1 MLPVKDVYSALV
13 ETLKHHDIAL
23 LQAPPGAGKSTW
35 LPLQLIRDGHFKHIV
50 MLEPRRLAAR
60 NIASYLAQL
69 QNEKLGQSIGLR
81 IRQEKHISRNT
92 KLEVVT
98 EGMLTRMLQNDP
110 ELSGVDC
117 IIFDEFHERSIAVD
131 TALAFALE
139 TQEALRDDL
148 TILLMSATFDADR
161 IVAKFNCPVI
171 SSEGRSHPIDEIY
184 HPLRDEKRWLDEVP
198 TLIKKAIKEQAGS
211 CLVFLPG
218 RREINR
224 VAQQLLGLDANIH
237 ICPLYG
243 DQTKAMQ
250 QAAIAPAKSGQRK
263 IVLATNV
270 AETSLTIEG
279 IRIVVD
285 SGKKRAAKFNLN
297 TGVTEL
303 KTVNIS
309 MSSAIQRAGRAGRIE
324 PGVVYR
330 LGSKETFNRR
340 ELHDVPDILSS
351 DISQLL
357 LETKQWG
364 TDLNE
369 LTLLDPPTLAQQ
381 QQGNDL
387 LFMLEA
393 VDDQQRLTAL
403 GKRML
408 QLGTDIRWA
417 HMLIKA
423 KELDSQLPGI
433 ESLSIYLLA
442 LLDSR
447 VSQQAE
453 LSAGL
458 QAQLHSPHP
467 AFTKQLKFWLKRLNC
482 TPCSMLKMS
491 LLPLL
496 VALAYP
502 DRLAKRRGEGY
513 VLANGAG
520 VDCRSDYW
528 LNNEYIAIAELGGQQ
543 GKHIFSATA
552 IDIHQLEETLPHL
565 LQQKQICEFNE
576 KTGRF
581 TYEDR
586 LMLNAIVVSKKTISS
601 AIDEEVRTTAWIDLI
616 QKKGFGLFHC
626 FTNNLAERDSNEF
639 SQLLTR
645 MTLAHQNF
653 PDEYPEISEAFLLIN
668 LETWLAPFLSE
679 VKSLDQLKRVD
690 LIEPLKNCFDW
701 NLQTALDSLLPKRV
715 LVPSG
720 SKISISY
727 QLNGPAKLSVR
738 MQEVYGLSSTPELCK
753 GKVPLLMD
761 LLSPARRS
769 LQLTQD
775 LEGFWKGSY
784 QAIQKEMKGRYPRHF
799 WPDNPEEAKAT
810 SKTKA
815 KMQLTNTLLQ
825 MGRWSFSYSLF
836 FLTTSKYFF

>member
-1 MLPVKDVYSALV
+1 MLPITDVYPALV
-13 ETLKHHDIAL
+13 DTLKHHDMAL

-35 LPLQLIRDGHFKHIV
+35 LPLQLIRDGVFQHII

-60 NIASYLAQL
+60 NIASYLAQQ
-69 QNEKLGQSIGLR
+69 QNEALGQSIGLR
-81 IRQEKHISRNT
+81 IRQEKYVSKNT

-110 ELSGVDC
+110 ELNGVDC
-117 IIFDEFHERSIAVD
+117 IIFDEFHERSVAVD

-148 TILLMSATFDADR
+148 KILLMSATLDADK
-161 IVAKFNCPVI
+161 IVAKFACPVI
-171 SSEGRSHPIDEIY
+171 TSQGRSYPIDEVY
-184 HPLRDEKRWLDEVP
+184 YPLKDDKRWLDEIPV
-198 TLIKKAIKEQAGS
+198 LIRKAIKEQSGS

-224 VAQQLLGLDANIH
+224 VAQQLLGIDETIR

-243 DQTKAMQ
+243 DQTKAQQ
-250 QAAIAPAKSGQRK
+250 QAAIAPAKHGERK

-303 KTVNIS
+303 ETVNVS

-324 PGVVYR
+324 SGVVYR
-330 LGSKETFNRR
+330 LGSKESFNRR
-340 ELHDVPDILSS
+340 ESHDTPDILSS
-351 DISQLL
+351 DISPLL

-364 TDLNE
+364 ADINE
-369 LTLLDPPTLAQQ
+369 LTLLDPPSESQQ
-381 QQGNDL
+381 RQGNDL

-393 VDDQQRLTAL
+393 LDDQQKLTAL
-403 GKRML
+403 GKQML

-423 KELDSQLPGI
+423 KELDVDLPGI

-453 LSAGL
+453 LSEGL
-458 QAQLHSPHP
+458 QAQCHSPHP
-467 AFTKQLKFWLKRLNC
+467 AFSKQLKFWLKRLNGK
-482 TPCSMLKMS
+482 PCSQLKMS

-528 LNNEYIAIAELGGQQ
+528 LNDEFIAIAELGGRQ
-543 GKHIFSATA
+543 GKRIFSATS
-552 IDIHQLEETLPHL
+552 IDIHQLKETLPHL
-565 LQQKQICEFNE
+565 FQKKQVCEFNE
-576 KTGRF
+576 KSGHF
-581 TYEDR
+581 LYENR
-586 LMLNAIVVSKKTISS
+586 LMLNAIVVTKKTITS
-601 AIDEEVRTTAWIDLI
+601 AVDEDIRTTAWIDLI
-616 QKKGFGLFHC
+616 QRKGFGLFHC
-626 FTNNLAERDSNEF
+626 FTNNVSEKDSNDV

-653 PDEYPEISEAFLLIN
+653 SREYPEISEAFLLTT
-668 LETWLAPFLSE
+668 LETWLAPYLSE
-679 VKSLDQLKRVD
+679 VKNLDQLKKVD
-690 LIEPLKNCFDW
+690 LSEPLKNCFDW
-701 NLQTALDSLLPKRV
+701 NLQTAVDSLLPKR
-715 LVPSG
+715 LRVPSG
-720 SKISISY
+720 SNVSICY

-738 MQEVYGLSSTPELCK
+738 MQEVYGLSSTPQLCK
-753 GKVPLLMD
+753 GKIPLLID

-784 QAIQKEMKGRYPRHF
+784 RSIQKEMKGRYPRHF
-799 WPDNPEEAKAT
+799 WPDNPEESKAT

-815 KMQLTNTLLQ
+815 KM
-825 MGRWSFSYSLF
+825 
-836 FLTTSKYFF
+836 

>member
-1 MLPVKDVYSALV
+1 MLPVTEVYPALV
-13 ETLKHHDIAL
+13 ETLKNHEMAL

-60 NIASYLAQL
+60 NIASYLAQS
-69 QNEKLGQSIGLR
+69 QNEPLGQSIGLR
-81 IRQEKHISRNT
+81 IRQEKHISKNT
-92 KLEVVT
+92 RLEIVT

-110 ELSGVDC
+110 ELTGIDC
-117 IIFDEFHERSIAVD
+117 IIFDEFHERSIAAD

-139 TQEALRDDL
+139 TQAALRDDL
-148 TILLMSATFDADR
+148 KILLMSATLDADK
-161 IVAKFNCPVI
+161 IQAKFDCPVI
-171 SSEGRSHPIDEIY
+171 TSEGRSYPIEEIY
-184 HPLRDEKRWLDEVP
+184 HPLRDENRWLDEIP
-198 TLIKKAIKEQAGS
+198 ALIKKAINEQPGS

-218 RREINR
+218 QREINR
-224 VAQQLLGLDANIH
+224 VAQQLSDLNDNIH

-243 DQTKAMQ
+243 DQTKAIQ
-250 QAAIAPAKSGQRK
+250 QAAIAPAKKGERK

-279 IRIVVD
+279 IRIVID

-309 MSSAIQRAGRAGRIE
+309 IASAVQRAGRAGRIE

-330 LGSKETFNRR
+330 LGSKETIKRR
-340 ELHDVPDILSS
+340 ESHDIPDILSS
-351 DISQLL
+351 DISPLL

-364 TDLNE
+364 ADLNE
-369 LTLLDPPTLAQQ
+369 LELLDTPTFPQQ
-381 QQGNDL
+381 QQANDL

-393 VDDQQRLTAL
+393 VDKQNKLTDL
-403 GKRML
+403 GRQLL

-417 HMLIKA
+417 HMLLKA
-423 KELDSQLPGI
+423 KNLEPQLAGI
-433 ESLSIYLLA
+433 ELLSIYLLA

-453 LSAGL
+453 LSSAL
-458 QAQLHSPHP
+458 QAQLKSPHP
-467 AFTKQLKFWLKRLNC
+467 VFTKQLKFWLKRLNHK
-482 TPCSMLKMS
+482 PSSRLEVS
-491 LLPLL
+491 YLPIL

-513 VLANGAG
+513 LLANGAG

-528 LNNEYIAIAELGGQQ
+528 INDKFIAIAELGGKQ
-543 GKHIFSATA
+543 GTHIFSATA
-552 IDIHQLEETLPHL
+552 IDIHQLEEHLPHL
-565 LQQKQICEFNE
+565 FQQKQVCEFIE
-576 KTGRF
+576 KNGRF
-581 TYEDR
+581 SYEDR
-586 LMLNAIVVSKKTISS
+586 LMLNALVVNKKTINT
-601 AIDEEVRTTAWIDLI
+601 AIDEQTRTTAWIDLI
-616 QKKGFGLFHC
+616 QKKGFSLFNC
-626 FTNNLAERDSNEF
+626 FTNNLAERDTNDF
-639 SQLLTR
+639 IQLLTR
-645 MTLAHQNF
+645 MTLAHQSF
-653 PDEYPEISEAFLLIN
+653 PEEYTVISEQHLLTT

-679 VKSLDQLKRVD
+679 IKNLDQLRRVN

-701 NLQTALDSLLPKRV
+701 NLQTALDELLPKR
-715 LVPSG
+715 LKVPSG
-720 SKISISY
+720 SNVSISY

-738 MQEVYGLSSTPELCK
+738 MQEVYGLSSTPELAK
-753 GKVPLLMD
+753 GKIPLLMD

-784 QAIQKEMKGRYPRHF
+784 HSIQKEMKGRYPRHF
-799 WPDNPEEAKAT
+799 WPDTPESATAT
-810 SKTKA
+810 SKTKK
-815 KMQLTNTLLQ
+815 KM
-825 MGRWSFSYSLF
+825 
-836 FLTTSKYFF
+836 

>member
-1 MLPVKDVYSALV
+1 MV
-13 ETLKHHDIAL
+13 L

-35 LPLQLIRDGHFKHIV
+35 LPLQLIRDRHFKRII

-60 NIASYLAQL
+60 NIAGYLARL

-81 IRQEKHISRNT
+81 IRQEKLISENT
-92 KLEVVT
+92 KLEIVT

-110 ELSGVDC
+110 ELNGIDC

-139 TQEALRDDL
+139 TQSAFRDDL
-148 TILLMSATFDADR
+148 KILLMSATLDTEKIAATFG
-161 IVAKFNCPVI
+161 CPVI
-171 SSEGRSHPIDEIY
+171 RSEGRSYPVDEVY
-184 HPLRDEKRWLDEVP
+184 HPLRDEHRWLDEIPILV
-198 TLIKKAIKEQAGS
+198 KRAISEQAGS

-218 RREINR
+218 QREINR
-224 VAQQLLGLDANIH
+224 VAQQLSALDQTIR

-243 DQTKAMQ
+243 DQTKAVQ
-250 QAAIAPAKSGQRK
+250 QAAIAPAKKGERK

-303 KTVNIS
+303 RTVNIS

-330 LGSKETFNRR
+330 LGSKEAFSRR
-340 ELHDVPDILSS
+340 ESHDTPDILSS

-364 TDLNE
+364 ADIRE
-369 LTLLDPPTLAQQ
+369 LTFLDPPSSAQQ

-393 VDDQQRLTAL
+393 LDQRGTITKL
-403 GKRML
+403 GKKML

-423 KELDSQLPGI
+423 KELEPKLPGI
-433 ESLSIYLLA
+433 APLSVYLVA

-447 VSQQAE
+447 VSHQAE
-453 LSAGL
+453 LSESL
-458 QAQLHSPHP
+458 QGQLYSPHP
-467 AFTKQLKFWLKRLNC
+467 AFAKQLKFWLNRLHHKAV
-482 TPCSMLKMS
+482 SQLRMS

-502 DRLAKRRGEGY
+502 DRLAKKRGEGY
-513 VLANGAG
+513 LLANGAG
-520 VDCRSDYW
+520 VDSRSGYW
-528 LNNEYIAIAELGGQQ
+528 INDELIAIAELGGKQ

-552 IDIHQLEETLPHL
+552 VDIHQLEETLPHL
-565 LQQKQICEFNE
+565 FQQKRVCEFNE
-576 KTGRF
+576 KSGRF

-586 LMLNAIVVSKKTISS
+586 LMLNAIVVSEKPINTD
-601 AIDEEVRTTAWIDLI
+601 IDEQIRTTAWVGLI
-616 QKKGFGLFHC
+616 QKKGFSLFHC
-626 FTNNLAERDSNEF
+626 STNNLSERSTNEF
-639 SQLLTR
+639 IQLLTR
-645 MTLAHQNF
+645 MTLAHQFF
-653 PDEYPEISEAFLLIN
+653 PEQYPAINESILLDTLEI
-668 LETWLAPFLSE
+668 WLSPYLGN
-679 VKSLDQLKRVD
+679 VKNLDQLKRVD

-701 NLQTALDSLLPKRV
+701 DRQAALELLLPKRL

-720 SKISISY
+720 SNISISY
-727 QLNGPAKLSVR
+727 QLNGPAKMSVR
-738 MQEVYGLSSTPELCK
+738 MQEVYGLSSTPELCR
-753 GKVPLLMD
+753 GKVSLMMD

-775 LEGFWKGSY
+775 LDGFWKGSY
-784 QAIQKEMKGRYPRHF
+784 KAIQKEMKGRYPKHF
-799 WPDNPEEAKAT
+799 WPDNPEQARAT

-815 KMQLTNTLLQ
+815 KM
-825 MGRWSFSYSLF
+825 
-836 FLTTSKYFF
+836 

>member
-1 MLPVKDVYSALV
+1 MLPVTDVYPALV
-13 ETLKHHDIAL
+13 ETLKHHDMAL

-35 LPLQLIRDGHFKHIV
+35 LPLQLIRDGHFQHIV

-81 IRQEKHISRNT
+81 IRQEKHVSKQT
-92 KLEVVT
+92 KLEIVT

-117 IIFDEFHERSIAVD
+117 IIFDEFHERSVAVD

-139 TQEALRDDL
+139 TQEALRSDL
-148 TILLMSATFDADR
+148 KILLMSATLDADK
-161 IVAKFNCPVI
+161 IVAKFDCPVI
-171 SSEGRSHPIDEIY
+171 TSKGRSYPIDEIY
-184 HPLRDEKRWLDEVP
+184 YPLKDEKLWLDDVTP
-198 TLIKKAIKEQAGS
+198 LIKMAIKEQAGS

-218 RREINR
+218 KREISR
-224 VAQQLLGLDANIH
+224 VAQQLSGLDDTVH

-243 DQTKAMQ
+243 DQTKAAQ
-250 QAAIAPAKSGQRK
+250 QAAIAPAKHGERK

-324 PGVVYR
+324 SGVVYR
-330 LGSKETFNRR
+330 LGSKESFNRR
-340 ELHDVPDILSS
+340 EPHDLPDILSS
-351 DISQLL
+351 DISTLL
-357 LETKQWG
+357 LETKLWG
-364 TDLNE
+364 AEINE
-369 LTLLDPPTLAQQ
+369 LTLLDPPTLPQRL
-381 QQGNDL
+381 QGNDL

-393 VDDQQRLTAL
+393 LDDQRRLTEL
-403 GKRML
+403 GKKILR
-408 QLGTDIRWA
+408 LGTDIRWA

-423 KELDSQLPGI
+423 KELDSILPGI
-433 ESLSIYLLA
+433 ELLSIYLLA

-447 VSQQAE
+447 VGQQAE
-453 LSAGL
+453 LSSSL

-467 AFTKQLKFWLKRLNC
+467 SFTKQLKFWLKRLNHK
-482 TPCSMLKMS
+482 PCSQLNMS
-491 LLPLL
+491 LLGVL

-502 DRLAKRRGEGY
+502 DRLAKRRGQGY

-520 VDCRSDYW
+520 VDYRNDYW
-528 LNNEYIAIAELGGQQ
+528 PNDEFIAIAELGGKQ
-543 GKHIFSATA
+543 GKRIFSATA
-552 IDIHQLEETLPHL
+552 IEIHELEENLPHL
-565 LQQKQICEFNE
+565 FKQEQVCEFNE
-576 KTGRF
+576 KSGHF
-581 TYEDR
+581 IYEKR
-586 LMLNAIVVSKKTISS
+586 QMLNAIIVSKQPIHSS
-601 AIDEEVRTTAWIDLI
+601 IDEGIRTTAWIALI
-616 QKKGFGLFHC
+616 HKKGFGLFHC
-626 FTNNLAERDSNEF
+626 FTNNVAERDSNEF
-639 SQLLTR
+639 NQLLTR
-645 MTLAHQNF
+645 MTLAHQHF
-653 PDEYPEISEAFLLIN
+653 VYEYPEISEAQLLAN
-668 LETWLAPFLSE
+668 LDTWLAPYLSS
-679 VKSLDQLKRVD
+679 VKNLDQLKRVD

-701 NLQTALDSLLPKRV
+701 NLQTAFDSLLPKRMQ
-715 LVPSG
+715 VPSG
-720 SKISISY
+720 SNVPISY

-753 GKVPLLMD
+753 GKIPLLID

-799 WPDNPEEAKAT
+799 WPDNPGEARAT

-815 KMQLTNTLLQ
+815 KM
-825 MGRWSFSYSLF
+825 
-836 FLTTSKYFF
+836 

>member
-1 MLPVKDVYSALV
+1 M
-13 ETLKHHDIAL
+13 TL

-35 LPLQLIRDGHFKHIV
+35 LPLQLIRDGHFQHII

-60 NIASYLAQL
+60 NIANYLAQL

-81 IRQEKHISRNT
+81 IRQEKYISSNT
-92 KLEVVT
+92 KLEIVT

-110 ELSGVDC
+110 ELDGVDC
-117 IIFDEFHERSIAVD
+117 IIFDEFHERSVAVD

-148 TILLMSATFDADR
+148 TILLMSATLDADK

-171 SSEGRSHPIDEIY
+171 TSEGRSYPIEEFYHPIKN
-184 HPLRDEKRWLDEVP
+184 EKQWLDEVP
-198 TLIKKAIKEQAGS
+198 LLIKKAMNEQPGS

-218 RREINR
+218 QREIHR
-224 VAQQLLGLDANIH
+224 VAQALSGFDSQIH
-237 ICPLYG
+237 IFSLYG
-243 DQTKAMQ
+243 EQTKSAQ
-250 QAAIAPAKSGQRK
+250 QEAIAPVKKGERK

-309 MSSAIQRAGRAGRIE
+309 ISSAVQRAGRAGRIE

-340 ELHDVPDILSS
+340 EPHDTPEILSS
-351 DISQLL
+351 DISPLL
-357 LETKQWG
+357 LETRQWG
-364 TDLNE
+364 TEVKE
-369 LTLLDPPTLAQQ
+369 LALLDSPSSAQQ
-381 QQGNDL
+381 QQANDL

-393 VDDQQRLTAL
+393 IDVQGKLTVHGTHL
-403 GKRML
+403 L

-423 KELDSQLPGI
+423 KELNSNLLGI

-447 VSQQAE
+447 TNQQPE
-453 LSAGL
+453 LSSSL

-467 AFTKQLKFWLKRLNC
+467 VFTKQLKFWLKRLNHK
-482 TPCSMLKMS
+482 PCSDLKMS
-491 LLPLL
+491 YLPLL

-520 VDCRSDYW
+520 VDSRQDYW
-528 LNNEYIAIAELGGQQ
+528 LNDEYIAIAELGGKQ
-543 GKHIFSATA
+543 GKHIFCATA
-552 IDIHQLEETLPHL
+552 INIPQLEETMPHL
-565 LQQKQICEFNE
+565 FQYKNVCEFSE

-581 TYEDR
+581 LYEER
-586 LMLNAIVVSKKTISS
+586 LMLNAIIVNKKTINTP
-601 AIDEEVRTTAWIDLI
+601 IDEEIRTAAWVDLI
-616 QKKGFGLFHC
+616 QKKGFGFFNC
-626 FTNNLAERDSNEF
+626 STNNIAERDSNEF
-639 SQLLTR
+639 YQLLVR
-645 MTLAHQNF
+645 MTLAHKHF
-653 PDEYPEISEAFLLIN
+653 PDDYPEVSETYLLN
-668 LETWLAPFLSE
+668 TLHTWLAPFLSE
-679 VKSLDQLKRVD
+679 VNSLDQLQKINLV
-690 LIEPLKNCFDW
+690 EPLKSYFDW
-701 NLQTALDSLLPKRV
+701 KLQNSLDVLLPRRV
-715 LVPSG
+715 NVPSG
-720 SKISISY
+720 SKIFVCY
-727 QLNGPAKLSVR
+727 QIDGPAKLSVR
-738 MQEVYGLSSTPELCK
+738 MQEVYGLSSSPELCK
-753 GKVPLLMD
+753 GKVVLLID
-761 LLSPARRS
+761 LLSPAKRS

-775 LEGFWKGSY
+775 LGGFWKGSY
-784 QAIQKEMKGRYPRHF
+784 QAIQKEMKGRYPKHY
-799 WPDNPEEAKAT
+799 WPDNPEQAKAT
-810 SKTKA
+810 TKTKA
-815 KMQLTNTLLQ
+815 KM
-825 MGRWSFSYSLF
+825 
-836 FLTTSKYFF
+836 

>member
-1 MLPVKDVYSALV
+1 LEAAPLLPVVDVYSTLV
-13 ETLKHHDIAL
+13 ETLKSHDIAL

-35 LPLQLIRDGHFKHIV
+35 LPLQLIRDGVFQHIV

-60 NIASYLAQL
+60 NIANYLAKL
-69 QNEKLGQSIGLR
+69 QNEKLGMSIGLR
-81 IRQEKHISRNT
+81 IRQEKHVSSRT
-92 KLEVVT
+92 KLEIVT

-117 IIFDEFHERSIAVD
+117 IIFDEFHERSVAVD

-148 TILLMSATFDADR
+148 TILLMSATLDADR
-161 IVAKFNCPVI
+161 IVAKFDCPVI
-171 SSEGRSHPIDEIY
+171 SSEGRSYPIDEVY
-184 HPLRDEKRWLDEVP
+184 HPLRDDKRWLDEMP
-198 TLIKKAIKEQAGS
+198 LLIKKAVTEHKGS

-218 RREINR
+218 QREINR
-224 VAQQLLGLDANIH
+224 VAQQLVGLDGNILV
-237 ICPLYG
+237 CPLYG
-243 DQTKAMQ
+243 DQSKAVQ
-250 QAAIAPAKSGQRK
+250 QAAIAPSRNGQRK

-285 SGKKRAAKFNLN
+285 SGKKRAANFNLN

-340 ELHDVPDILSS
+340 ELHDIPDILSS
-351 DISQLL
+351 DISPLI

-364 TDLNE
+364 AELSE
-369 LTLLDPPTLAQQ
+369 LTFLDPPSEAQQ

-393 VDDQQRLTAL
+393 VDEQSKLTAL
-403 GKRML
+403 GKQIL

-423 KELDSQLPGI
+423 TLLDSTLAGI
-433 ESLSIYLLA
+433 EILSIYLLA

-447 VSQQAE
+447 VSREAE
-453 LSAGL
+453 LSSGL

-467 AFTKQLKFWLKRLNC
+467 AFTKQLNFWLRRLNHK
-482 TPCSMLKMS
+482 PCSHLKIS
-491 LLPLL
+491 FLPLL

-520 VDCRSDYW
+520 VDCHREYW
-528 LNNEYIAIAELGGQQ
+528 LNDEYIAIAELGGQQ
-543 GKHIFSATA
+543 GKHIFSAIA
-552 IDIHQLEETLPHL
+552 VDIHQLEETLPHL
-565 LQQKQICEFNE
+565 FRQRRVCEFNE
-576 KTGRF
+576 KSGRF
-581 TYEDR
+581 LHENR
-586 LMLNAIVVSKKTISS
+586 LMLNAIVVNRKTINT
-601 AIDEEVRTTAWIDLI
+601 AIDEEIRTTAWINLI
-616 QKKGFGLFHC
+616 QRNGFGLFLC
-626 FTNNLAERDSNEF
+626 FTNNVAERDRNEC

-645 MTLAHQNF
+645 MTLAHQYF
-653 PDEYPEISEAFLLIN
+653 PKEYPEISETVLLTS
-668 LETWLAPFLSE
+668 LETWLSPFLSE
-679 VKSLDQLKRVD
+679 VKSLDQLKRVN
-690 LIEPLKNCFDW
+690 LVEPLKNCFNW
-701 NLQTALDSLLPKRV
+701 NLQTALDLLLPKRV
-715 LVPSG
+715 SVPSG
-720 SKISISY
+720 SNIPISY
-727 QLNGPAKLSVR
+727 QLVGPAKLSVR
-738 MQEVYGLSSTPELCK
+738 MQEVYGLSSTPQLCK
-753 GKVPLLMD
+753 GKVLLLID

-769 LQLTQD
+769 LQITQD

-784 QAIQKEMKGRYPRHF
+784 QSIQKEMKGRYPRHF
-799 WPDNPEEAKAT
+799 WPDNPEKAKAT

-815 KMQLTNTLLQ
+815 KM
-825 MGRWSFSYSLF
+825 
-836 FLTTSKYFF
+836 

>member
-1 MLPVKDVYSALV
+1 MLPVTDVYSDLV
-13 ETLKHHDIAL
+13 KTLKNHNMAL

-35 LPLQLIRDGHFKHIV
+35 LPLQLIRDGVFQHIV

-81 IRQEKHISRNT
+81 IRQEKQVSKST
-92 KLEVVT
+92 KLEIVT

-117 IIFDEFHERSIAVD
+117 IIFDEFHERSVAVD

-139 TQEALRDDL
+139 TQDALRDDL
-148 TILLMSATFDADR
+148 KILLMSATLDADR
-161 IVAKFNCPVI
+161 IVAKFDCPVI
-171 SSEGRSHPIDEIY
+171 SSKGRSYSIDELY
-184 HPLRDEKRWLDEVP
+184 HPLRDEKRWLDEMP
-198 TLIKKAIKEQAGS
+198 SLIKKAINEQTGS

-224 VAQQLLGLDANIH
+224 VAQQLSGLDDNIH

-243 DQTKAMQ
+243 DQTKAVQ
-250 QAAIAPAKSGQRK
+250 QSAIAPAKNGERK

-309 MSSAIQRAGRAGRIE
+309 MSSAIQRAGRAGRME

-340 ELHDVPDILSS
+340 ESHDTPDILSS

-357 LETKQWG
+357 LETKLWG
-364 TDLNE
+364 ADLME

-381 QQGNDL
+381 QQGSDL

-393 VDDQQRLTAL
+393 VDHQKKLTVL
-403 GKRML
+403 GKKML

-417 HMLIKA
+417 HMIIKA
-423 KELDSQLPGI
+423 KELDATLPGI

-447 VSQQAE
+447 VGQQAE
-453 LSAGL
+453 LSSEL
-458 QAQLHSPHP
+458 QTQLNSPHRT
-467 AFTKQLKFWLKRLNC
+467 FTIQLKFWLKRLNQQ
-482 TPCSMLKMS
+482 PCSHLKMS
-491 LLPLL
+491 LLPVL

-520 VDCRSDYW
+520 VDYRRDYW
-528 LNNEYIAIAELGGQQ
+528 LNDEFIAIAELGGQQ
-543 GKHIFSATA
+543 GRHIFSATA
-552 IDIHQLEETLPHL
+552 IDINQLEEILPHL
-565 LQQKQICEFNE
+565 FQQKQVCEFNE
-576 KTGRF
+576 KSGRF
-581 TYEDR
+581 TYENR
-586 LMLNAIVVSKKTISS
+586 LMLNSIVVNKKTIST
-601 AIDEEVRTTAWIDLI
+601 AIDEEVRTSAWIDLI
-616 QKKGFGLFHC
+616 QRKGFALFQC
-626 FTNNLAERDSNEF
+626 FTNNIAEKNNNEF

-645 MTLAHQNF
+645 MTLAYQSF
-653 PDEYPEISEAFLLIN
+653 PDEYPEMSETFLLST
-668 LETWLAPFLSE
+668 LEIWLAPFLGE
-679 VKSLDQLKRVD
+679 VKNLDQLKKVN

-701 NLQTALDSLLPKRV
+701 NLQTALDSLLPKR
-715 LVPSG
+715 LNVPSG
-720 SKISISY
+720 SNVPISY
-727 QLNGPAKLSVR
+727 QLFGPAKLSVR
-738 MQEVYGLSSTPELCK
+738 MQEVYGLSSTPILCK
-753 GKVPLLMD
+753 GKIPLLMD

-799 WPDNPEEAKAT
+799 WPDNPDKAKAT

-815 KMQLTNTLLQ
+815 KM
-825 MGRWSFSYSLF
+825 
-836 FLTTSKYFF
+836 

>member
-1 MLPVKDVYSALV
+1 M
-13 ETLKHHDIAL
+13 TL

-35 LPLQLIRDGHFKHIV
+35 LPLQLIRDGHFQHII

-60 NIASYLAQL
+60 NIANYLAQL

-81 IRQEKHISRNT
+81 IRQEKYISSNT
-92 KLEVVT
+92 KLEIVT

-117 IIFDEFHERSIAVD
+117 IIFDEFHERSVAVD

-148 TILLMSATFDADR
+148 TILLMSATLDADK

-171 SSEGRSHPIDEIY
+171 TSEGRSYPIEEFYHPIKN
-184 HPLRDEKRWLDEVP
+184 EKQWLDEVP
-198 TLIKKAIKEQAGS
+198 LLIKKAMNEQPGS

-218 RREINR
+218 QREIHR
-224 VAQQLLGLDANIH
+224 VAQALSGFDSQIH
-237 ICPLYG
+237 IFSLYG
-243 DQTKAMQ
+243 EQTKSAQ
-250 QAAIAPAKSGQRK
+250 QEAIAPVKKGERK

-309 MSSAIQRAGRAGRIE
+309 ISSAVQRAGRAGRIE

-340 ELHDVPDILSS
+340 EPHDTPEILSS
-351 DISQLL
+351 DISPLL
-357 LETKQWG
+357 LETRQWG
-364 TDLNE
+364 TEVKE
-369 LTLLDPPTLAQQ
+369 LALLDSPSSAQQ
-381 QQGNDL
+381 QQANDL

-393 VDDQQRLTAL
+393 IDVQGKLTVHGTNL
-403 GKRML
+403 LK
-408 QLGTDIRWA
+408 LGTDIRWA

-423 KELDSQLPGI
+423 KELNSNLLGI

-447 VSQQAE
+447 TNQQPE
-453 LSAGL
+453 LSSSL

-467 AFTKQLKFWLKRLNC
+467 LFTKQLKFWLRRLNHK
-482 TPCSMLKMS
+482 PCSDLKMS
-491 LLPLL
+491 YLPLL

-520 VDCRSDYW
+520 VDSRQDYW
-528 LNNEYIAIAELGGQQ
+528 LNDEYIAIAELGGKQ
-543 GKHIFSATA
+543 GKHIFCATA
-552 IDIHQLEETLPHL
+552 INIPQLEETMPHL
-565 LQQKQICEFNE
+565 FQYQNVCEFNE

-581 TYEDR
+581 LYEER
-586 LMLNAIVVSKKTISS
+586 LMLNAIIVNKKTINTP
-601 AIDEEVRTTAWIDLI
+601 IDEEIRTAAWVDLI
-616 QKKGFGLFHC
+616 QKKGFGFFNC
-626 FTNNLAERDSNEF
+626 SSNNIAERDSNEF
-639 SQLLTR
+639 YQLLVR
-645 MTLAHQNF
+645 MTLAHKHF
-653 PDEYPEISEAFLLIN
+653 PDDYPEVSETYLLN
-668 LETWLAPFLSE
+668 TLHTWLAPFLSE
-679 VKSLDQLKRVD
+679 VNSLDQLQKINLV
-690 LIEPLKNCFDW
+690 EPLKSYFDW
-701 NLQTALDSLLPKRV
+701 KLQNSLDVLLPRRV
-715 LVPSG
+715 NVPSG
-720 SKISISY
+720 SKIFVCY
-727 QLNGPAKLSVR
+727 QIDGPAKLSVR
-738 MQEVYGLSSTPELCK
+738 MQEVYGLSSSPELCK
-753 GKVPLLMD
+753 GKVVLLID
-761 LLSPARRS
+761 LLSPAKRS

-775 LEGFWKGSY
+775 LGGFWKGSY
-784 QAIQKEMKGRYPRHF
+784 QAIQKEMKGRYPKHY
-799 WPDNPEEAKAT
+799 WPDNPEQAKAT
-810 SKTKA
+810 TKTKA
-815 KMQLTNTLLQ
+815 KM
-825 MGRWSFSYSLF
+825 
-836 FLTTSKYFF
+836 

>member
-1 MLPVKDVYSALV
+1 MLPVTGVYSTLV
-13 ETLKHHDIAL
+13 ETLKSHDMAL

-35 LPLQLIRDGHFKHIV
+35 LPLQLIRDGHFQHIV

-60 NIASYLAQL
+60 NIANYLAQL

-81 IRQEKHISRNT
+81 IRQEKYVST
-92 KLEVVT
+92 STQLEVVT

-110 ELSGVDC
+110 ELNGVDC
-117 IIFDEFHERSIAVD
+117 IIFDEFHERSVAVD
-131 TALAFALE
+131 TALAFAIE
-139 TQEALRDDL
+139 TQGALRDDL
-148 TILLMSATFDADR
+148 TILLMSATLDADK
-161 IVAKFNCPVI
+161 IVAKFDCPVI
-171 SSEGRSHPIDEIY
+171 TSEGRSYPIDEIY
-184 HPLRDEKRWLDEVP
+184 HPLRDEKRWLDEIP
-198 TLIKKAIKEQAGS
+198 AMIKKAIKEQMGS

-224 VAQQLLGLDANIH
+224 VAQALSSLDDNIH
-237 ICPLYG
+237 IYPLYG
-243 DQTKAMQ
+243 DQTKADQ
-250 QAAIAPAKSGQRK
+250 QAAIAPARMGERK

-285 SGKKRAAKFNLN
+285 SGKKRAATFNLN

-330 LGSKETFNRR
+330 LGSKESFKRR
-340 ELHDVPDILSS
+340 ELHDIPDILSS
-351 DISQLL
+351 DISPLL
-357 LETKQWG
+357 LEAKQWG
-364 TDLNE
+364 AGLNE
-369 LTLLDPPTLAQQ
+369 LALLDPPSLAQQ

-393 VDDQQRLTAL
+393 VDDQKKITAL
-403 GKRML
+403 GKQML

-423 KELDSQLPGI
+423 KQLDATLPGI
-433 ESLSIYLLA
+433 ELLSIYLLA

-447 VSQQAE
+447 VGQQVE
-453 LSAGL
+453 LSSSL
-458 QAQLHSPHP
+458 QSQIHSPHR
-467 AFTKQLKFWLKRLNC
+467 AFTKQLKFWLKRLNNK
-482 TPCSMLKMS
+482 PCSQLKMS

-513 VLANGAG
+513 LLANGAG
-520 VDCRSDYW
+520 VDCRNDDW
-528 LNNEYIAIAELGGQQ
+528 LNDEFIAIAELGGQQ

-552 IDIHQLEETLPHL
+552 IDIHQLETTLPHL
-565 LQQKQICEFNE
+565 FQHRQVCEFNE
-576 KTGRF
+576 SSGRF
-581 TYEDR
+581 LYENR
-586 LMLNAIVVSKKTISS
+586 WMLNAIVVNKKTINTI
-601 AIDEEVRTTAWIDLI
+601 IDEEVRTKAWVDLI
-616 QKKGFGLFHC
+616 QRKGFGLFHC
-626 FTNNLAERDSNEF
+626 FTNNLAEKSNNEY

-645 MTLAHQNF
+645 MTLAHQYF
-653 PDEYPEISEAFLLIN
+653 PDDYPIMSEAYLLST
-668 LETWLAPFLSE
+668 LETWLSPFLSE
-679 VKSLDQLKRVD
+679 VNNLDQLKRVD

-701 NLQTALDSLLPKRV
+701 HLQTALDSLLPKRV
-715 LVPSG
+715 RVPSG
-720 SKISISY
+720 SNIPISY

-738 MQEVYGLSSTPELCK
+738 MQEVYGLSSTPQLCK

-784 QAIQKEMKGRYPRHF
+784 LDIQKEMKGRYPKHF

-815 KMQLTNTLLQ
+815 KM
-825 MGRWSFSYSLF
+825 
-836 FLTTSKYFF
+836 

>member
-1 MLPVKDVYSALV
+1 MLPVVDVYSTLV
-13 ETLKHHDIAL
+13 ETLKSHDIAL

-35 LPLQLIRDGHFKHIV
+35 LPLQLIRDGVFQHIV

-60 NIASYLAQL
+60 NIANYLAKL
-69 QNEKLGQSIGLR
+69 QNEKLGMSIGLR
-81 IRQEKHISRNT
+81 IRQEKHVSSST
-92 KLEVVT
+92 KLEIVT

-117 IIFDEFHERSIAVD
+117 IIFDEFHERSVAVD

-148 TILLMSATFDADR
+148 TILLMSATLDADR
-161 IVAKFNCPVI
+161 IVAKFDCPVI
-171 SSEGRSHPIDEIY
+171 SSEGRSYPIDEVY
-184 HPLRDEKRWLDEVP
+184 HPLRDDKRWLDEMP
-198 TLIKKAIKEQAGS
+198 LLIKKAVTEQAGS

-218 RREINR
+218 QREINR
-224 VAQQLLGLDANIH
+224 VAQQLVGLDGNILV
-237 ICPLYG
+237 CPLYG
-243 DQTKAMQ
+243 DQSKAVQ
-250 QAAIAPAKSGQRK
+250 QAAIAPSKNGQRK

-285 SGKKRAAKFNLN
+285 SGKKRAANFNLN

-303 KTVNIS
+303 NTVNIS

-340 ELHDVPDILSS
+340 ELHDIPDILSS
-351 DISQLL
+351 DISQLI

-364 TDLNE
+364 ADLSE
-369 LTLLDPPTLAQQ
+369 LTFLDPPSEAQQ

-393 VDDQQRLTAL
+393 VDEQSKLTAL
-403 GKRML
+403 GKQIL

-423 KELDSQLPGI
+423 KLLDSTLAGI
-433 ESLSIYLLA
+433 EILSIYLLA

-447 VSQQAE
+447 VSREAE
-453 LSAGL
+453 LSLGL

-467 AFTKQLKFWLKRLNC
+467 VFTKQLNFWLRRLNHK
-482 TPCSMLKMS
+482 PCSHLQIS
-491 LLPLL
+491 FLPLL

-520 VDCRSDYW
+520 VDCHRDYW
-528 LNNEYIAIAELGGQQ
+528 LNDEYIAIAELGGQQ
-543 GKHIFSATA
+543 GKHIFSAIA
-552 IDIHQLEETLPHL
+552 VDIHQLEETLPHL
-565 LQQKQICEFNE
+565 FQQRRVCEFSQ
-576 KTGRF
+576 KSGRF
-581 TYEDR
+581 LYEDR
-586 LMLNAIVVSKKTISS
+586 TILNAIVVNRKTINS
-601 AIDEEVRTTAWIDLI
+601 AIDEEIRTTAWIDLI
-616 QKKGFGLFHC
+616 QRNGFGLFLC
-626 FTNNLAERDSNEF
+626 FTNNVAERDRNEF

-645 MTLAHQNF
+645 MTLAHQHF
-653 PDEYPEISEAFLLIN
+653 PTEYPEISETVLLTS
-668 LETWLAPFLSE
+668 LETWLSPFLTE
-679 VKSLDQLKRVD
+679 VRNLDQLKRVD
-690 LIEPLKNCFDW
+690 LVEPLKNCFNW

-715 LVPSG
+715 RVPSG
-720 SKISISY
+720 SNIPISY
-727 QLNGPAKLSVR
+727 QLVGPAKLSVR
-738 MQEVYGLSSTPELCK
+738 MQEVYGLSSTPQLCK
-753 GKVPLLMD
+753 GKVLLLID

-784 QAIQKEMKGRYPRHF
+784 QSIQKEMKGRYPRHF
-799 WPDNPEEAKAT
+799 WPDNPEKAKAT

-815 KMQLTNTLLQ
+815 KM
-825 MGRWSFSYSLF
+825 
-836 FLTTSKYFF
+836 

>member
-1 MLPVKDVYSALV
+1 LESQPLLPVTEVYSALV
-13 ETLKHHDIAL
+13 ETLENHDMVL

-35 LPLQLIRDGHFKHIV
+35 LPLQLIRDGVFQHIV

-60 NIASYLAQL
+60 NIASYLAKL
-69 QNEKLGQSIGLR
+69 QNEKLGMSIGLR
-81 IRQEKHISRNT
+81 IRQEKHLSRHT
-92 KLEVVT
+92 KLEIVT

-110 ELSGVDC
+110 ELSGIDC
-117 IIFDEFHERSIAVD
+117 VIFDEFHERSVAVD

-139 TQEALRDDL
+139 TQGALRDDL
-148 TILLMSATFDADR
+148 TILLMSATLDADR
-161 IVAKFNCPVI
+161 IVAKFDCPVI
-171 SSEGRSHPIDEIY
+171 SSQGRSHPVDEVY
-184 HPLRDEKRWLDEVP
+184 YPLRDEKRWLDEIP
-198 TLIKKAIKEQAGS
+198 LLIKKAIHEQAGS

-224 VAQQLLGLDANIH
+224 VAQQLVGVDDSIS

-243 DQTKAMQ
+243 DQTKAVQ
-250 QAAIAPAKSGQRK
+250 QAAIAPAKNGQRK

-340 ELHDVPDILSS
+340 ELHDIPDILSS
-351 DISQLL
+351 DISPLL

-364 TDLNE
+364 ASLNE
-369 LTLLDPPTLAQQ
+369 LQLLDPPSLAQQ

-393 VDDQQRLTAL
+393 VDDQQKLTAL
-403 GKRML
+403 GKQML

-423 KELDSQLPGI
+423 KQLDSKLPGM

-453 LSAGL
+453 LSSGL

-467 AFTKQLKFWLKRLNC
+467 AFTKQLKFWLKRLNSK
-482 TPCSMLKMS
+482 PCSQLKMS
-491 LLPLL
+491 LLPLV

-502 DRLAKRRGEGY
+502 DRLAKRRGEGFC
-513 VLANGAG
+513 LANGAG
-520 VDCRSDYW
+520 VDSSRDYW
-528 LNNEYIAIAELGGQQ
+528 LNDEFIAIAELGGQK

-552 IDIHQLEETLPHL
+552 VEIHQLEEILPHL
-565 LQQKQICEFNE
+565 FEHRQVCEFNE
-576 KTGRF
+576 KSGRF
-581 TYEDR
+581 LYQNR
-586 LMLNAIVVSKKTISS
+586 LMLNAIVINKQTINI
-601 AIDEEVRTTAWIDLI
+601 AIDEGIRTTAWIDLI
-616 QKKGFGLFHC
+616 ERKGFGLFNC
-626 FTNNLAERDSNEF
+626 FTNNQADRSNNDF

-645 MTLAHQNF
+645 MTLAYQNF
-653 PDEYPEISEAFLLIN
+653 PDDYPELNETFLLSS
-668 LETWLAPFLSE
+668 LEIWLSPFLSE
-679 VKSLDQLKRVD
+679 VKNLDQLKKVD

-701 NLQTALDSLLPKRV
+701 KLQIALDALLPKR
-715 LVPSG
+715 LQVPSG
-720 SKISISY
+720 SNIPISY
-727 QLNGPAKLSVR
+727 QLVGAAKLSVR
-738 MQEVYGLSSTPELCK
+738 MQEVYGLSSSPQLCK
-753 GKVPLLMD
+753 GKVPLLID

-784 QAIQKEMKGRYPRHF
+784 LSIQKEMKGRYPRHF
-799 WPDNPEEAKAT
+799 WPDNPAKANAT

-815 KMQLTNTLLQ
+815 KM
-825 MGRWSFSYSLF
+825 
-836 FLTTSKYFF
+836 

>member
-1 MLPVKDVYSALV
+1 LLPVSDVYSTLV
-13 ETLKHHDIAL
+13 ETLKNHDMAL

-35 LPLQLIRDGHFKHIV
+35 LPLQLIRDGVFQHIV

-69 QNEKLGQSIGLR
+69 QNEKLGMSIGLR
-81 IRQEKHISRNT
+81 IRQERHISAST
-92 KLEVVT
+92 KLEIVT

-117 IIFDEFHERSIAVD
+117 IIFDEFHERSVAVD

-139 TQEALRDDL
+139 TQGALRDDL
-148 TILLMSATFDADR
+148 TILLMSATLDADK
-161 IVAKFNCPVI
+161 IVAKFDCPVI
-171 SSEGRSHPIDEIY
+171 TSEGRSYPIDEVY
-184 HPLRDEKRWLDEVP
+184 QPLRDDKRWLDEMP
-198 TLIKKAIKEQAGS
+198 ALIRTAINEQAGS

-224 VAQQLLGLDANIH
+224 VAQQLADLDSDIH
-237 ICPLYG
+237 VCPLYG
-243 DQTKAMQ
+243 DQTKAVQ
-250 QAAIAPAKSGQRK
+250 QAAIAAAKNGQRK

-340 ELHDVPDILSS
+340 EFHDVPDILSS

-357 LETKQWG
+357 LEAKQWG
-364 TDLNE
+364 ADLNE
-369 LTLLDPPTLAQQ
+369 LELLDRPSVAQQ

-393 VDDQQRLTAL
+393 VDEQQKLTAV
-403 GKRML
+403 GKQML

-423 KELDSQLPGI
+423 KQLDSKLPGI

-453 LSAGL
+453 LSSGL

-467 AFTKQLKFWLKRLNC
+467 AFTKQLRFWLKRLNNR
-482 TPCSMLKMS
+482 PCSQLNMS

-513 VLANGAG
+513 CLANGAG
-520 VDCRSDYW
+520 VDSSRDYW
-528 LNNEYIAIAELGGQQ
+528 LNDEFIAIAELGGQQ

-565 LQQKQICEFNE
+565 FQHRQVCEFNE
-576 KTGRF
+576 KSGRF
-581 TYEDR
+581 LYENR
-586 LMLNAIVVSKKTISS
+586 LMLNAIVVNTKNINT
-601 AIDEEVRTTAWIDLI
+601 AIDEDIRTAAWIDLI
-616 QKKGFGLFHC
+616 QRKGFALFDC
-626 FTNNLAERDSNEF
+626 FTNNTAERNNNEF

-645 MTLAHQNF
+645 MTLAHQYF
-653 PDEYPEISEAFLLIN
+653 PDDYPELSETFLLTI
-668 LETWLAPFLSE
+668 LETWLSPFLSE
-679 VKSLDQLKRVD
+679 VKNLDQLKRVD

-701 NLQTALDSLLPKRV
+701 SSQTALDSLLPKRV

-720 SKISISY
+720 SNISISY
-727 QLNGPAKLSVR
+727 QLSGPAKLSVR
-738 MQEVYGLSSTPELCK
+738 MQEVYGLSSTPQLCQ
-753 GKVPLLMD
+753 GKVALLMD

-799 WPDNPEEAKAT
+799 WPDNPAQAKAT

-815 KMQLTNTLLQ
+815 KM
-825 MGRWSFSYSLF
+825 
-836 FLTTSKYFF
+836 

>member
-1 MLPVKDVYSALV
+1 MKAVILCVSIISFGITTLLPVSDVYSALV
-13 ETLKHHDIAL
+13 EILKNHDIAL

-35 LPLQLIRDGHFKHIV
+35 LPLQLIRDGLFQHIV

-81 IRQEKHISRNT
+81 IRQEKHVSKST
-92 KLEVVT
+92 KLEIVT

-117 IIFDEFHERSIAVD
+117 IIFDEFHERSVAVD

-139 TQEALRDDL
+139 TQDALRDDL
-148 TILLMSATFDADR
+148 KILLMSATLDAEK
-161 IVAKFNCPVI
+161 IVAKFDCPVLT
-171 SSEGRSHPIDEIY
+171 SEGRSYPIDEVY
-184 HPLRDEKRWLDEVP
+184 HPFRDEKRWLDEMP
-198 TLIKKAIKEQAGS
+198 TLVKKAIKEQAGS

-224 VAQQLLGLDANIH
+224 VAQQLSGLDDNIH

-243 DQTKAMQ
+243 DQTKAVQ
-250 QAAIAPAKSGQRK
+250 QAAIAPAKTGQRK

-340 ELHDVPDILSS
+340 EPHDTPDILSS

-364 TDLNE
+364 ADVNE

-403 GKRML
+403 GKKML
-408 QLGTDIRWA
+408 QLGTDIRWG

-453 LSAGL
+453 LSAEL
-458 QAQLHSPHP
+458 QAQARSPHP
-467 AFTKQLKFWLKRLNC
+467 AFTKQLKFWLKRLNHR
-482 TPCSMLKMS
+482 PCSQLKLS

-520 VDCRSDYW
+520 VDSRSDYW
-528 LNNEYIAIAELGGQQ
+528 LNDEFIAIAELGGQK

-565 LQQKQICEFNE
+565 FKQKQVCEFNE
-576 KTGRF
+576 KSGRF
-581 TYEDR
+581 TYENR
-586 LMLNAIVVSKKTISS
+586 LMLNAIVVHKKTINT
-601 AIDEEVRTTAWIDLI
+601 AVDEEIRTSAWIDLI
-616 QKKGFGLFHC
+616 KKKGFSLFHC
-626 FTNNLAERDSNEF
+626 FTNNLAERDTNEF

-653 PDEYPEISEAFLLIN
+653 PDEYPVISETFLLAT

-679 VKSLDQLKRVD
+679 VKNLEQLKRVD
-690 LIEPLKNCFDW
+690 LLEPLKNCFDW
-701 NLQTALDSLLPKRV
+701 NLQTALDSLLPKRIR
-715 LVPSG
+715 VPSG
-720 SKISISY
+720 SNVSINY
-727 QLNGPAKLSVR
+727 QLGGPAKLSVR
-738 MQEVYGLSSTPELCK
+738 MQEVYGLSATPELCK
-753 GKVPLLMD
+753 GKIPLLMD

-799 WPDNPEEAKAT
+799 WPDNPNEAKAT

-815 KMQLTNTLLQ
+815 KM
-825 MGRWSFSYSLF
+825 
-836 FLTTSKYFF
+836 